1 MAKHTV
7 DRRFLDA
14 GEVSG
19 DGTTT
24 IGLVTMTQASRARR
38 WS

>member
-14 GEVSG
+14 GEVS
-19 DGTTT
+19 DDRTST
-24 IGLVTMTQASRARR
+24 IGLVTMTQARRARR